1 MDIIKSVIHWILT
14 AIAMTLA
21 ALIFLISH
29 ERLWIDWIKSKG
41 IEKALDFF
49 PFVKFDPVFLKLI
62 FPYCVY
68 IIVLLMLIGITVLS
82 LKFIIKKLD
91 KVKFKKNQIASF
103 EQANDFYLPIYLG
116 YSFVAI
122 SLPTFKSFL
131 LFFLLMLIL
140 LSKTRFFYFNPLFL
154 ILGYKFYFIDNVDKS
169 KMLLITKKE
178 VKILSDFFENSSG
191 KEQEEVALIKVN
203 NHTYLLI

>member
-41 IEKALDFF
+41 IEKALESF
-49 PFVKFDPVFLKLI
+49 PLNLFDSTFRKFI
-62 FPYCVY
+62 FPYGVY
-68 IIVLLMLIGITVLS
+68 AIFLLMLIGITALS
-82 LKFIIKKLD
+82 LNFIIKKLD
-91 KVKFKKNQIASF
+91 KIKFKKKQISSF

-116 YSFVAI
+116 YAFVAI
-122 SLPTFKSFL
+122 SLPTWKSFL

-178 VKILSDFFENSSG
+178 VKVLSDFFENSVG
-191 KEQEEVALIKVN
+191 IEQEEVALIRVN

>member
-68 IIVLLMLIGITVLS
+68 IIVLLMLIGITALS
-82 LKFIIKKLD
+82 LNFIIKKLD
-91 KVKFKKNQIASF
+91 KIKFKKKQISSF

>member
-1 MDIIKSVIHWILT
+1 MDIMKSVIHWILT

-29 ERLWIDWIKSKG
+29 EKLWIDWIKSKG
-41 IEKALDFF
+41 VEKTLDYS

-68 IIVLLMLIGITVLS
+68 FIVLLILIGITALS

-154 ILGYKFYFIDNVDKS
+154 ILGYKFYFIDNIDKS
-169 KMLLITKKE
+169 KILLITKKE
-178 VKILSDFFENSSG
+178 VKILSNFFENSSG
-191 KEQEEVALIKVN
+191 KEQEEVALIRVN